1 MDVGHMLLHTS
12 AGSLPRKL
20 SFRGHSMVQVG
31 PDVTDA
37 EFVQMFRTYG
47 PLRSHRLIRKSN
59 CAFVDFMHLE
69 DAAAA
74 REALPGAR
82 LASNNVRVEFKVA
95 LSAAIGCAWQ
105 ACGRS

>member
-1 MDVGHMLLHTS
+1 M
-12 AGSLPRKL
+12 
-20 SFRGHSMVQVG
+20 G

-37 EFVQMFRTYG
+37 DFIHLFKSYG

-59 CAFVDFMHLE
+59 CAFVDFVHLE

-82 LASNNVRVEFKVA
+82 LASNCIRVEFKVTQPELYETLHSPA
-95 LSAAIGCAWQ
+95 PQL
-105 ACGRS
+105 

>member
-1 MDVGHMLLHTS
+1 M
-12 AGSLPRKL
+12 
-20 SFRGHSMVQVG
+20 QVG

-37 EFVQMFRTYG
+37 EFVQMFRAYG

-82 LASNNVRVEFKVA
+82 LASNNIRVEFKV
-95 LSAAIGCAWQ
+95 LLWPGSWCRAW
-105 ACGRS
+105 

>member
-1 MDVGHMLLHTS
+1 M
-12 AGSLPRKL
+12 
-20 SFRGHSMVQVG
+20 G

-37 EFVQMFRTYG
+37 EFVHLFRTYG
-47 PLRSHRLIRKSN
+47 PLRSHRIIRKSN

-82 LASNNVRVEFKVA
+82 LASNSIRVEFKVA
-95 LSAAIGCAWQ
+95 PHMCLCWCGCAS
-105 ACGRS
+105 G